1 VTDSVHEAREA
12 LGQRL
17 REIRRHSGLTARQL
31 ASLAGWH
38 ESKVS
43 RFERGTRSPSESDL
57 RAICEHTGA
66 NDQLADLIA
75 TLNNVDA
82 AYVEWRRILS
92 TGTKRRQQ
100 ISVTLAEKATV
111 TRIYQPTIVPGILQ
125 TAEYA
130 EAILRD
136 VVRFER
142 IPNDVDEGVA
152 KRLER
157 QQFLYKGKRRFRIVL
172 AEQVLA
178 TTVGDDDVMTGQ
190 LDRLLAVMGLPRVV
204 LGIIPA
210 QHLPPL
216 TAPNFI
222 MFDDRVVMVE
232 GISAEQ
238 TITRP
243 SEIAAYAHAFDVLA
257 GQSVTGA
264 GARAIIRRALETR
277 SASRV
282 QVSAGESDYRPGPS
296 G

>member
-1 VTDSVHEAREA
+1 MTDNVHEAREA
-12 LGQRL
+12 FGLRL
-17 REIRRHSGLTARQL
+17 RELRRHSGLTARQL

-43 RFERGTRSPSESDL
+43 RFERGTRSPSETDL
-57 RAICEHTGA
+57 RVICEHTGA
-66 NDQLADLIA
+66 VDQLPDLIA

-92 TGTKRRQQ
+92 TGTKRRQYV
-100 ISVTLAEKATV
+100 SVKLAEKASL

-130 EAILRD
+130 EEILRD
-136 VVRFER
+136 VVKFER

-172 AEQVLA
+172 AEQVLS
-178 TTVGDDDVMTGQ
+178 TTVGNDDVMAGQ
-190 LDRLLAVMGLPRVV
+190 LDRLLAVMGLPRVAF
-204 LGIIPA
+204 GIIPSRA
-210 QHLPPL
+210 LPPL

-222 MFDDRVVMVE
+222 MFDDHVVMVE

-243 SEIAAYAHAFDVLA
+243 SEIAVYARAFDVLA
-257 GQSVTGA
+257 AQSVTGDA
-264 GARAIIRRALETR
+264 ARALIRKALELR
-277 SASRV
+277 S
-282 QVSAGESDYRPGPS
+282 E
-296 G
+296 